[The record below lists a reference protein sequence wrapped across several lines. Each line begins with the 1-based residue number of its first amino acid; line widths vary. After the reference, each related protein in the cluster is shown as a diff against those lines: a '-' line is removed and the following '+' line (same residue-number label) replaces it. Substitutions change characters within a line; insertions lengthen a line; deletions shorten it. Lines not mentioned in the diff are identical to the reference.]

1 MADYKLQTPGFDARF
16 PQQNQ
21 TKHCFQSYLDYHKC
35 VAIKGEDFA
44 PCKVFWQTFQ
54 SLCPGDW
61 IETWDDQRE
70 NGTFPGDLSIEKFK

>member
-1 MADYKLQTPGFDARF
+1 MSEYTLQTPGFDARF

-21 TKHCFQSYLDYHKC
+21 TKHCFQSYIDYHKC

-44 PCKVFWQTFQ
+44 PCKVFFQTFQ
-54 SLCPGDW
+54 SLCPTDW
-61 IETWDDQRE
+61 TNTWDEQRE